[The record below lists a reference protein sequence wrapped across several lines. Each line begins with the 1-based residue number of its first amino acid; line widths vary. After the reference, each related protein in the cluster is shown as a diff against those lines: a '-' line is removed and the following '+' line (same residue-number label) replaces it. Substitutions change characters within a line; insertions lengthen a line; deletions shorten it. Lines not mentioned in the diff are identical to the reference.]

1 MARLIVGLALSNGT
15 CSARPFL
22 ISLKLIAPS
31 KASFVVKRGLRV
43 ILPGKIGEVVYTL
56 EFKVSP
62 PLAKSLA
69 VQPQVKKEGKMSIYL
84 GKFYFEEKDLFI
96 LMAALGLLIGWVRG
110 LVLPFIFYPET
121 IFLILLFLLAKGL
134 LIKTYESLIFI
145 IFLSAVFLLNFFP
158 LSIVFLYIVLSFI
171 FLRLKKII

>member
-1 MARLIVGLALSNGT
+1 
-15 CSARPFL
+15 
-22 ISLKLIAPS
+22 
-31 KASFVVKRGLRV
+31 
-43 ILPGKIGEVVYTL
+43 
-56 EFKVSP
+56 
-62 PLAKSLA
+62 
-69 VQPQVKKEGKMSIYL
+69 MSIYL